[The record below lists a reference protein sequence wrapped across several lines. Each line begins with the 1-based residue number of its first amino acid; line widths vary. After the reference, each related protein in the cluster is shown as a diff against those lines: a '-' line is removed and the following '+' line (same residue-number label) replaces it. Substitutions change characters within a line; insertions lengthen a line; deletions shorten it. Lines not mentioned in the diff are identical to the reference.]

1 MKITKV
7 KIEKFSAPLKEP
19 FRVAFGVIEDADSW
33 TVKIETDE
41 GIYGLGSAAPL
52 AFVTGETMD
61 TCYIVMKMFA
71 DAFIGFD
78 PMDIA
83 GAHKLMDSIIYSNG
97 AAKCAF
103 DLALYDI
110 IGKKKGLP
118 VYKVLGGT
126 DPVVH
131 NDITIGI
138 NAPEKM
144 EADAKEYVFE
154 KGFRI
159 LKVKTG
165 LDLATDIRALTLI
178 RNAVGPDVRIRIDA
192 NQGYS
197 VETALKALPE
207 FEKLGIDA
215 AEQFLPWWD
224 FEGAAELKR
233 KNTTSVKLM
242 LDESIHNIHDAH
254 RAAKL
259 DCADFYNIKLMK
271 CGGLYCGAQIADI
284 APLSRRTATALCSI
298 RAMTT
303 ALPAASPARAA
314 CSPCWIS
321 PAWVWI
327 TTSDRKN
334 FGLEIG
340 EKRKFR
346 YDQRGKPP
354 RHDRGRTQGLG
365 SAVHLGR
372 HRQGR
377 QGGAGRGFRLCQHG

>member
-126 DPVVH
+126 NPVVH

-259 DCADFYNIKLMK
+259 DCADFYNNKVMK
-271 CGGLYCGAQIADI
+271 CGGIYYDAQIADI
-284 APLSRRTATALCSI
+284 AEEAGVGCMVGCMQENKISI
-298 RAMTT
+298 
-303 ALPAASPARAA
+303 AAGVSLVAA
-314 CSPCWIS
+314 KKAIVEADCDSFMFYKGDDDGI
-321 PAWVWI
+321 AGGFTREGGVF
-327 TTSDRKN
+327 TLLD
-334 FGLEIG
+334 
-340 EKRKFR
+340 
-346 YDQRGKPP
+346 KP
-354 RHDRGRTQGLG
+354 GLG
-365 SAVHLGR
+365 LDYDI
-372 HRQGR
+372 
-377 QGGAGRGFRLCQHG
+377 

>member
-1 MKITKV
+1 MCEYAVKRLSCFQFGSFLYIGAKKPEVRAMKITKV

-126 DPVVH
+126 NPVVH

-271 CGGLYCGAQIADI
+271 CGGLYYGAQIADI
-284 APLSRRTATALCSI
+284 AEEAGVGCMVGCMQENKISI
-298 RAMTT
+298 
-303 ALPAASPARAA
+303 AAGVSLVAA
-314 CSPCWIS
+314 KKAIVEADCDSFMFYKGDDDGI
-321 PAWVWI
+321 AGGFTREGGVF
-327 TTSDRKN
+327 TLLD
-334 FGLEIG
+334 
-340 EKRKFR
+340 
-346 YDQRGKPP
+346 KP
-354 RHDRGRTQGLG
+354 GLG
-365 SAVHLGR
+365 LDYDI
-372 HRQGR
+372 
-377 QGGAGRGFRLCQHG
+377 